1 MRREIMYVVYS
12 IDSDLNRFQEMVKS
26 RGKESVVYRSDETES
41 DELLNF
47 IRDRHR
53 DIDGLVYLETEKE
66 KLDYLSK
73 NVKEIDPDIY
83 QFAILDGIKRDEI
96 LESNLDEVA
105 VKEEWIGNF
114 LFKKLEDYFT
124 QRKSQQLKMA
134 ISSTR
139 GVISIFMHDEPD
151 LDSIASAMAL
161 EQICEDAEIEAKTY
175 FAGSFGHPETEIF
188 MENADFIIGEI
199 DKDSIEDV
207 LESTNKIAF
216 VDFAE
221 ASMSSIIP
229 DEVEPDLIIDH
240 HRTNRDVRAKEYTEI
255 RSDVGATSTLL
266 TKHLLNL
273 DIEIPS
279 ILASALLVGI
289 KVDTNDYTKNI
300 SSSDYKVISYLSAIA
315 DKDILDV
322 LENTPIY
329 SDTVSAMGRAISNR
343 EIKDAVMTA
352 FSGEISHRDDI
363 AQIANFLLRERD
375 ILNVLVYGIKN
386 DKIHM
391 SARSKD
397 LQLNVGKI
405 MEDAYSDIG
414 EAGGHPHAAG
424 GEIAL
429 EEFTDVDEA
438 VESIKKR
445 FHEEVFER

>member
-1 MRREIMYVVYS
+1 MYIIYS
-12 IDSDLNRFQEMVKS
+12 VDSDLERFQEMVKF
-26 RGKESVVYRSDETES
+26 RGKQSVVYRSNETES

-47 IRDRHR
+47 IRDRSR
-53 DIDGLVYLETEKE
+53 DIEALVYLETKKE
-66 KLDYLSK
+66 ELDYLSEK
-73 NVKEIDPDIY
+73 VEKIDSDIY
-83 QFAILDGIKRDEI
+83 QLAVLDRIKRDEI
-96 LESNLDEVA
+96 LKSNVDDIV
-105 VKEEWIGNF
+105 VKEEWIETL
-114 LFKKLEDYFT
+114 LFKKLEDYFSR
-124 QRKSQQLKMA
+124 RKSNELKMA

-139 GVISIFMHDEPD
+139 GDISIFMHDEPD

-161 EQICEDAEIEAKTY
+161 EQICEELEIEAKTY

-188 MENADFIIGEI
+188 MQNADFIIGEI
-199 DKDSIEDV
+199 NKDSIEDV
-207 LESTNKIAF
+207 LDSTNKIAF

-229 DEVEPDLIIDH
+229 NEVEPDLIIDH
-240 HRTNRDVRAKEYTEI
+240 HQTNRDVRAEEYTEI
-255 RSDVGATSTLL
+255 RNDIGSTSTLM
-266 TKHLLNL
+266 TTHLLNL
-273 DIEIPS
+273 DIEISS

-343 EIKDAVMTA
+343 EFKDSVMTA
-352 FSGEISHRDDI
+352 FSGDISHRDDI

-375 ILNVLVYGIKN
+375 ILTVLVYGIKD

-405 MEDAYSDIG
+405 MDDAYSDIG

-424 GEIAL
+424 GEIPL
-429 EEFTDVDEA
+429 DEFNEVNEA
-438 VESIKKR
+438 VDKIKER
-445 FHEEVFER
+445 FHNEVFKR